1 MLWEVTSIKPGRFSL
16 TRHAPPQNQ
25 ERSGC
30 SGETEGVRRHP
41 STLWQGDESWPVCSI
56 VLAVFACMRCFAVHL
71 SQCDLW
77 VLVHRGS
84 AWWFQL
90 LLRLCVWSPLAR
102 WALNRYSTAV
112 PIRFNLTMKMNLTLN
127 WSFIDESYF
136 SDLITESSCTFH
148 LRICGRVLIWI
159 KGCMWFRLP
168 DQHWNV
174 LPSRVSLLS
183 LGVWHT
189 KLAGS
194 TRLSQ
199 PPWRRREKRRPSSAM
214 PRKRRSENW
223 PSRLRRTSRQ
233 RLQSTQTFWNN
244 MESLSELV
252 ASGQ

>member
-1 MLWEVTSIKPGRFSL
+1 MWCL
-16 TRHAPPQNQ
+16 
-25 ERSGC
+25 
-30 SGETEGVRRHP
+30 P
-41 STLWQGDESWPVCSI
+41 S
-56 VLAVFACMRCFAVHL
+56 
-71 SQCDLW
+71 DLW
-77 VLVHRGS
+77 VSVHRGS

-102 WALNRYSTAV
+102 WVLNHDSV
-112 PIRFNLTMKMNLTLN
+112 PIRFNLTMKINVTLN
-127 WSFIDESYF
+127 WSSIDESYF
-136 SDLITESSCTFH
+136 SDLIAESSCTSY
-148 LRICGRVLIWI
+148 LRTHYWILVWI
-159 KGCMWFRLP
+159 KGWMWFRLP

-174 LPSRVSLLS
+174 VFPHVSLLS
-183 LGVWHT
+183 LGVWHM

-252 ASGQ
+252 VSG